1 VRHRA
6 HGGVGGLVLLDKPA
20 GPSSF
25 RAVREVGRALGLKAG
40 HAGTLDPRASGL
52 LLVLVG
58 QSTRLVRYLVG
69 LDKRYVTDVQLGAR
83 TSTGDAE
90 GAITERTEVPDD
102 VEAEVAAL
110 VGELELRV
118 PAASAVRIDGE
129 RAYRLHRSGVDV
141 EMPMRCSTV
150 HAASVLDRD
159 GTRVRLDLQVSSG
172 TYIRAIADLLG
183 GHCVTLRRTEVGPFD
198 VADASPERVIPPRD
212 ALPFLP
218 EIELDDD
225 AAARLVNGRDVP
237 CPLDGLVRLT
247 YRGSLVAVSHGL
259 AGRARPETVLKGGF
273 PGWA

>member
-1 VRHRA
+1 
-6 HGGVGGLVLLDKPA
+6 
-20 GPSSF
+20 
-25 RAVREVGRALGLKAG
+25 
-40 HAGTLDPRASGL
+40 
-52 LLVLVG
+52 
-58 QSTRLVRYLVG
+58 
-69 LDKRYVTDVQLGAR
+69 
-83 TSTGDAE
+83 
-90 GAITERTEVPDD
+90 
-102 VEAEVAAL
+102 
-110 VGELELRV
+110 
-118 PAASAVRIDGE
+118 
-129 RAYRLHRSGVDV
+129 
-141 EMPMRCSTV
+141 
-150 HAASVLDRD
+150 
-159 GTRVRLDLQVSSG
+159 VSSG